1 MRLSI
6 HRKIYV
12 VLLCLLAASMTTS
25 VFATNL
31 IWTLLLVNW
40 VAEWNWKEKFSNF
53 RSNYLLQA
61 FLALLFVHLLWLIGT
76 SNMHY
81 ALFDLQKKLPLF
93 AIPLVVLTSRPLE
106 QKERLNVGI
115 AYTAAV
121 MVVSII
127 GVVRYFTIPD
137 LPYRDIIP
145 YISHIRYGLNV
156 CMTLVLLVYA
166 AVRYRLPW
174 LYALNA
180 LLILWFVLV
189 LLMLHSYTAFI
200 ILLVMPLGLLL
211 GYGRSLS
218 RKSHTTVVLLYCGLL
233 VALAALVGRYAYDYY
248 HLQPLSSEPLEAYTA
263 NGTPYRHC
271 HDGLIENGNYIHLNV
286 CEQELRQQWETL
298 SDYPIDSLTPVG
310 YSVYPALLRYLNGM
324 GVTKDSLGMT
334 HLTPADVAAIEKGI
348 ANPVYLQHGPRK
360 MLYVLFY
367 EYENYRCC
375 HSVSN
380 FSVLQRLELWKAGW
394 QVFLHHPVM
403 GVGTGDVVDATH
415 QQLQASE
422 SPLADTDL
430 HTHNQ
435 YLNFLL
441 AFGLLG
447 FGLILF
453 FFIRAIINAFKQSN
467 NQTFKYS
474 HILYLAFLCILL
486 ISFISEDTLE
496 TLAGITFSVMGFAL
510 LSRGVPPC
518 TPDNGVLPCTPENG
532 VPPCTPENGVPPLH
546 L

>member
-6 HRKIYV
+6 QHKIYV
-12 VLLCLLAASMTTS
+12 VLLCLLAAAMTTS

-40 VAEWNWKEKFSNF
+40 VAEWNWKEKFADF
-53 RSNYLLQA
+53 RHNYLLQA
-61 FLALLFVHLLWLIGT
+61 FFVLLGIHLLWLIGT
-76 SNMHY
+76 SNMQY

-93 AIPLVVLTSRPLE
+93 IIPLVVLTSRPME
-106 QKERLNVGI
+106 YVERLNVAI

-127 GVVRYFTIPD
+127 GVVRYLTIPD

-166 AVRYRLPW
+166 AFHFRRTW
-174 LYALNA
+174 LYFLNA
-180 LLILWFVLV
+180 LLALWFGVV

-200 ILLVMPLGLLL
+200 ILLVTPLVLLV
-211 GYGRSLS
+211 GYGCRLA
-218 RKSHTTVVLLYCGLL
+218 RKPRRRLIVLYGVVVL
-233 VALAALVGRYAYDYY
+233 ALAALVGRYAYDYY
-248 HLQPLSSEPLEAYTA
+248 HIRPLSTEPLQANTA
-263 NGTPYRHC
+263 NGAPYLHH

-286 CEQELRQQWETL
+286 CEQEMRQQWTKY
-298 SDYPIDSLTPVG
+298 SDYPIDSLTPIG
-310 YSVYPALLRYLNGM
+310 YSVYPALVRYLNGM
-324 GVTKDSLGMT
+324 GVTKDSAGMT
-334 HLTPADVAAIEKGI
+334 HLTPVDVAAIEKGI
-348 ANPVYLQHGPRK
+348 ANPVYLHPGLRK
-360 MLYVLFY
+360 LFYVLFF

-380 FSVLQRLELWKAGW
+380 FSVLQRLELWQAGW
-394 QVFLHHPVM
+394 QVFVQHPLL
-403 GVGTGDVVDATH
+403 GVGTGDVVDACH
-415 QQLQASE
+415 QQLRE
-422 SPLADTDL
+422 TDSPLADTGL

-447 FGLILF
+447 FVLIAF
-453 FFIRAIINAFKQSN
+453 FFIRAIALSLKAFKPMPQSPYYY
-467 NQTFKYS
+467 KAAD
-474 HILYLAFLCILL
+474 ILYVAFLCILL

-510 LSRGVPPC
+510 LSPR
-518 TPDNGVLPCTPENG
+518 TSDDNSNT
-532 VPPCTPENGVPPLH
+532 
-546 L
+546 

>member
-6 HRKIYV
+6 HHKIYV

-31 IWTLLLVNW
+31 LWTLLLVNW
-40 VAEWNWKEKFSNF
+40 VAEWNWKEKFSDI
-53 RSNYLLQA
+53 RSNHLLQA
-61 FLALLFVHLLWLIGT
+61 FLVLLIVHLLWLIGT
-76 SNMHY
+76 SNMDY

-115 AYTAAV
+115 AYTAAI

-127 GVVRYFTIPD
+127 GVIRYLTIPD

-156 CMTLVLLVYA
+156 CMTLVLLAYA
-166 AVRYRLPW
+166 AFRYRRPW

-180 LLILWFVLV
+180 LLVLWFAVVLM
-189 LLMLHSYTAFI
+189 MLHSYTAFI
-200 ILLVMPLGLLL
+200 ILLVTPLVLLV
-211 GYGRSLS
+211 GYGCRMS
-218 RKSHTTVVLLYCGLL
+218 RKPRRWVTALYCCIVL
-233 VALAALVGRYAYDYY
+233 ALAALVGSYAYDYY
-248 HLQPLSSEPLEAYTA
+248 HLRPLSAEPTQACTA
-263 NGTPYRHC
+263 NGNPYLHYQ
-271 HDGLIENGNYIHLNV
+271 DGLIENGNYIHFNV
-286 CEQELRQQWETL
+286 CEQEMRQQWAKL

-310 YSVYPALLRYLNGM
+310 YPLYPALLRYLNGM

-367 EYENYRCC
+367 EYENYHCY

-380 FSVLQRLELWKAGW
+380 FSVLQRFELWKAGW
-394 QVFLHHPVM
+394 QVFLQHPLF
-403 GVGTGDVVDATH
+403 GVGTGDVVDASH
-415 QQLQASE
+415 QQLRE
-422 SPLADTDL
+422 MGSPLADTEL

-447 FGLILF
+447 FGLIAF
-453 FFIRAIINAFKQSN
+453 FFVRAIIKGVKQSS
-467 NQTFKYS
+467 NQTIKQS
-474 HILYLAFLCILL
+474 SILYVAFLCILL

-496 TLAGITFSVMGFAL
+496 TLAGITFSVMGFSL
-510 LSRGVPPC
+510 LAPRQSVEKD
-518 TPDNGVLPCTPENG
+518 T
-532 VPPCTPENGVPPLH
+532 
-546 L
+546 